1 MKKFFV
7 ISYKVIVHILAMI
20 ALFLMFTALAVKLK
34 WTNDK
39 GDVDINNRYFD
50 KVASQYS
57 DQVDTVNQQF
67 LKARVFQKVGVLSN
81 RYPKNAE
88 IIIAAYHK
96 SKDARV
102 ASRMLDAIQLL
113 LVKDKQIQREFAKIN
128 KLTSKQ
134 SENLYPW
141 AHSQAWRD
149 FCKAVANDKKAIDSV
164 ALMTGVEPRLLV
176 MCLVGE
182 QVRMFNS
189 GREKFKQYVV
199 PFSRLILPTNRG
211 YGVTGIL
218 QNTALRIERTIFD
231 TASPFYAGDYFQSCI
246 NVNDSFP
253 GLVNDT
259 IESHK
264 YKTIQRLIKGG
275 DHYYSYLYTAFLIRQ
290 YQAHWEKAG
299 FTLAYRPE
307 IIGTL
312 FNLGY
317 QKSKPSA
324 HPKVGGSNFQVA
336 NRIYTFGGLCYEF
349 YYSGELQ
356 NLFPLTSKPITP
368 VAELELK
375 NKSLILRNK
384 KRLEEEKKTREEEEK
399 KKKELEER
407 RLREEATKPEESA
420 Q

>member
-1 MKKFFV
+1 
-7 ISYKVIVHILAMI
+7 MI

-34 WTNDK
+34 WTNEK
-39 GDVDINNRYFD
+39 GDVDVNNRYFD
-50 KVASQYS
+50 KVASNYS
-57 DQVDTVNQQF
+57 DDLDSVNQQY

-81 RYPKNAE
+81 KYPKNAE
-88 IIIAAYHK
+88 IIINAFNK

-102 ASRMLDAIQLL
+102 AARMLDAIQLL
-113 LVKDKQIQREFAKIN
+113 LKDDKTIQKEFARIN
-128 KLTSKQ
+128 SLTSKQ

-141 AHSQAWRD
+141 AHSQAWKD

-164 ALMTGVEPRLLV
+164 ARMTGVEPRLLV

-218 QNTALRIERTIFD
+218 QNTALRIEKTLFD
-231 TASPFYAGDYFQSCI
+231 TKSPFYAGDYFQSCI

-253 GLVNDT
+253 ELVNDT

-336 NRIYTFGGLCYEF
+336 NRTYTFGGLCYEF

-356 NLFPLTSKPITP
+356 NLFPLTSKPIVP
-368 VAELELK
+368 VADLEIK
-375 NKSLILRNK
+375 NKDLILKSK
-384 KRLEEEKKTREEEEK
+384 KRNEEDKKKREIEEKKNREI
-399 KKKELEER
+399 EER
-407 RLREEATKPEESA
+407 RLREEAIKQEGAA

>member
-1 MKKFFV
+1 
-7 ISYKVIVHILAMI
+7 MI
-20 ALFLMFTALAVKLK
+20 ALFLMFTALAVKMK
-34 WTNDK
+34 WTNEK
-39 GDVDINNRYFD
+39 GDVDVNNRYFD
-50 KVASQYS
+50 KVASNYNDDLDS
-57 DQVDTVNQQF
+57 VNQQY
-67 LKARVFQKVGVLSN
+67 LKARVFQKIGVLSN
-81 RYPKNAE
+81 KYPKNAE
-88 IIIAAYHK
+88 IIINAFNK

-102 ASRMLDAIQLL
+102 AVRMLDAIQLL
-113 LVKDKQIQREFAKIN
+113 LKDDKTIQKEFARIN
-128 KLTSKQ
+128 SLTSKQ

-141 AHSQAWRD
+141 AHSQAWKD

-164 ALMTGVEPRLLV
+164 AHITGVEPRLLV

-218 QNTALRIERTIFD
+218 QNTALRIEKTLFD
-231 TASPFYAGDYFQSCI
+231 AKSPFYAGDYFQSCI

-253 GLVNDT
+253 ELVNDT

-290 YQAHWEKAG
+290 YQAHWEKSG

-336 NRIYTFGGLCYEF
+336 NRTYTFGGLCYEF

-356 NLFPLTSKPITP
+356 NLFPLTSKPIVP
-368 VAELELK
+368 VADLEIK
-375 NKSLILRNK
+375 NKDLILKSK
-384 KRLEEEKKTREEEEK
+384 KRNEEDKKKREAEEKKNREI
-399 KKKELEER
+399 EER
-407 RLREEATKPEESA
+407 RLQEEAMKQDSVW

>member
-1 MKKFFV
+1 
-7 ISYKVIVHILAMI
+7 MI

-34 WTNDK
+34 WTNEK
-39 GDVDINNRYFD
+39 GDVDVNNRYFD
-50 KVASQYS
+50 KVASNYS
-57 DQVDTVNQQF
+57 DDLDSVNQQY

-81 RYPKNAE
+81 KYPKNAE
-88 IIIAAYHK
+88 IIINAFNK

-102 ASRMLDAIQLL
+102 AARMLDAIQLL
-113 LVKDKQIQREFAKIN
+113 LKDDKTIQKEFARIN
-128 KLTSKQ
+128 SLTSKQ

-141 AHSQAWRD
+141 AHSQAWKD

-164 ALMTGVEPRLLV
+164 ARMTGVEPRLLV

-218 QNTALRIERTIFD
+218 QNTALRIEKTLFD
-231 TASPFYAGDYFQSCI
+231 TKSPFYAGDYFQSCI

-253 GLVNDT
+253 ELVNDT

-356 NLFPLTSKPITP
+356 NLFPLTSKPIIP
-368 VAELELK
+368 VAELEVK
-375 NKSLILRNK
+375 NKDLVAKRK
-384 KRLEEEKKTREEEEK
+384 KRDEEDKKKREAEEKKNREI
-399 KKKELEER
+399 EER
-407 RLREEATKPEESA
+407 RLREEAMKQEGAA

>member
-1 MKKFFV
+1 
-7 ISYKVIVHILAMI
+7 
-20 ALFLMFTALAVKLK
+20 
-34 WTNDK
+34 
-39 GDVDINNRYFD
+39 
-50 KVASQYS
+50 
-57 DQVDTVNQQF
+57 
-67 LKARVFQKVGVLSN
+67 
-81 RYPKNAE
+81 
-88 IIIAAYHK
+88 
-96 SKDARV
+96 
-102 ASRMLDAIQLL
+102 
-113 LVKDKQIQREFAKIN
+113 
-128 KLTSKQ
+128 
-134 SENLYPW
+134 
-141 AHSQAWRD
+141 
-149 FCKAVANDKKAIDSV
+149 
-164 ALMTGVEPRLLV
+164 

-218 QNTALRIERTIFD
+218 QNTALRIEKTLFD
-231 TASPFYAGDYFQSCI
+231 TKSPFYAGDYFQSCI

-253 GLVNDT
+253 ELVNDT

-336 NRIYTFGGLCYEF
+336 NRTYTFGGLCYEF

-356 NLFPLTSKPITP
+356 NLFPLTSKPIVP
-368 VAELELK
+368 VADLEIK
-375 NKSLILRNK
+375 NKDLIVKRKIRDEEDKK
-384 KRLEEEKKTREEEEK
+384 KREAENIKNREI
-399 KKKELEER
+399 EER
-407 RLREEATKPEESA
+407 RLREEAIKQEGAA

>member
-1 MKKFFV
+1 
-7 ISYKVIVHILAMI
+7 MI

-34 WTNDK
+34 WTNEK
-39 GDVDINNRYFD
+39 GDVDVNNRYFD
-50 KVASQYS
+50 KVASNYS
-57 DQVDTVNQQF
+57 DDLDSVNQQY

-81 RYPKNAE
+81 KYPKNAE
-88 IIIAAYHK
+88 IIINAFNK

-102 ASRMLDAIQLL
+102 AARMLDAIQLL
-113 LVKDKQIQREFAKIN
+113 LKDDKTIQKEFARIN
-128 KLTSKQ
+128 SLTSKQ

-141 AHSQAWRD
+141 AHSQAWKD

-164 ALMTGVEPRLLV
+164 ARMTGVEPRLLV

-218 QNTALRIERTIFD
+218 QNTALRIEKTLFD
-231 TASPFYAGDYFQSCI
+231 TKSPFYAGDYFQSCI

-253 GLVNDT
+253 ELVNDT

-336 NRIYTFGGLCYEF
+336 NRTYTFGGLCYEF

-356 NLFPLTSKPITP
+356 NLFPLTSKPIVP
-368 VAELELK
+368 VADLEIK
-375 NKSLILRNK
+375 NKDLILKSK
-384 KRLEEEKKTREEEEK
+384 KRNEEDKKKREAEEKKNREI
-399 KKKELEER
+399 EER
-407 RLREEATKPEESA
+407 RLREEAMKQEGAA

>member
-1 MKKFFV
+1 
-7 ISYKVIVHILAMI
+7 MI

-34 WTNDK
+34 WTNEK
-39 GDVDINNRYFD
+39 GDVDVNNRYFD
-50 KVASQYS
+50 KVASNYS
-57 DQVDTVNQQF
+57 DDLDSVNQQY

-81 RYPKNAE
+81 KYPKNAE
-88 IIIAAYHK
+88 IIINAFNK

-102 ASRMLDAIQLL
+102 AARMLDAIQLL
-113 LVKDKQIQREFAKIN
+113 LKDDKTIQKEFARIN
-128 KLTSKQ
+128 SLTSKQ

-141 AHSQAWRD
+141 AHSQAWKD

-164 ALMTGVEPRLLV
+164 ARMTGVEPRLLV

-218 QNTALRIERTIFD
+218 QNTALRIEKTLFD
-231 TASPFYAGDYFQSCI
+231 TKSPFYAGDYFQSCI

-253 GLVNDT
+253 ELVNDT

-336 NRIYTFGGLCYEF
+336 NRTYTFGGLCYEF

-356 NLFPLTSKPITP
+356 NLFPLTSKPIIP
-368 VAELELK
+368 VAELEVK
-375 NKSLILRNK
+375 NKDLVAKRK
-384 KRLEEEKKTREEEEK
+384 KRDEEDKKKREAEEKKNREI
-399 KKKELEER
+399 EER
-407 RLREEATKPEESA
+407 RLREEAMKQEGSA

>member
-1 MKKFFV
+1 
-7 ISYKVIVHILAMI
+7 MI

-34 WTNDK
+34 WTNEK
-39 GDVDINNRYFD
+39 GDVDVNNRYFD
-50 KVASQYS
+50 KVASNYS
-57 DQVDTVNQQF
+57 DDLDSVNQQY

-81 RYPKNAE
+81 KYPKNAE
-88 IIIAAYHK
+88 IIINAFNK

-102 ASRMLDAIQLL
+102 AARMLDAIQLL
-113 LVKDKQIQREFAKIN
+113 LKDDKTIQKEFARIN
-128 KLTSKQ
+128 SLTSKQ

-141 AHSQAWRD
+141 AHSQAWKD

-164 ALMTGVEPRLLV
+164 ARMTGVEPRLLV

-218 QNTALRIERTIFD
+218 QNTALRIEKTLFD
-231 TASPFYAGDYFQSCI
+231 TKSPFYAGDYFQSCI

-253 GLVNDT
+253 ELVNDT

-356 NLFPLTSKPITP
+356 NLFPLTSKPIVP
-368 VAELELK
+368 VADLEIK
-375 NKSLILRNK
+375 NKDLIVKRK
-384 KRLEEEKKTREEEEK
+384 KRDEEDKKKREIEEKKNREI
-399 KKKELEER
+399 EER
-407 RLREEATKPEESA
+407 RLREEAMKQEGAA

>member
-1 MKKFFV
+1 VKKFFV
-7 ISYKVIVHILAMI
+7 ISYKVIIHILAMI

-34 WTNDK
+34 WTNEK
-39 GDVDINNRYFD
+39 GDVDVNNRYFD
-50 KVASQYS
+50 KVASNYS
-57 DQVDTVNQQF
+57 DDLDSVNQQY

-81 RYPKNAE
+81 KYPKNAE
-88 IIIAAYHK
+88 IIINAFNK

-102 ASRMLDAIQLL
+102 AARMLDAIQLL
-113 LVKDKQIQREFAKIN
+113 LKDDKTIQKEFARIN
-128 KLTSKQ
+128 SLTSKQ

-141 AHSQAWRD
+141 AHSQAWKD

-164 ALMTGVEPRLLV
+164 ARMTGVEPRLLV

-218 QNTALRIERTIFD
+218 QNTALRIEKTLFD
-231 TASPFYAGDYFQSCI
+231 TKSPFYAGDYFQSCI

-253 GLVNDT
+253 ELVNDT

-336 NRIYTFGGLCYEF
+336 NRTYTFGGLCYEF

-356 NLFPLTSKPITP
+356 NLFPLTSKPIVP
-368 VAELELK
+368 VADLEIK
-375 NKSLILRNK
+375 NKDLILKSK
-384 KRLEEEKKTREEEEK
+384 KRNEEDKKKREIEEKKNREI
-399 KKKELEER
+399 EER
-407 RLREEATKPEESA
+407 RLREEAIKQEGAA